1 MPPGGK
7 ITANTGN
14 AQIRKLGHTS
24 GSQYGQNPRAKAKN
38 RTAPRNE
45 SAK

>member
-1 MPPGGK
+1 MPPSK
-7 ITANTGN
+7 ITAKTGN
-14 AQIRKLGHTS
+14 AEIKKLGHTS
-24 GSQYGQNPRAKAKN
+24 SNQFGQNPRLKAKN

>member
-14 AQIRKLGHTS
+14 AKIRKLGHTS
-24 GSQYGQNPRAKAKN
+24 SDRFGQNPRAKGK
-38 RTAPRNE
+38 RTAPRDE